1 MLAKSVSLQFAFIN
15 SLQIVLLSRPDIFKQ
30 VEMIDSDM
38 PLMRKE
44 SIILLILEVVMERK
58 SKKVI
63 ILIHEY
69 LI

>member
-63 ILIHEY
+63 ILIREY